1 MHFDRQST
9 QEAPKLPQMSKK
21 WPEFSHVTLHAYM
34 HAYKHAYMHT
44 YMQAGNKN
52 EASGNWKQG
61 YMQATNTKQASG
73 NWNLAARPVTRS
85 VVDPA
90 APSGNAVCKKATPTG
105 EQGFVGALFPCSGIA
120 TGSHILHRRLLFSS
134 FYRGNLNMHS

>member
-1 MHFDRQST
+1 
-9 QEAPKLPQMSKK
+9 
-21 WPEFSHVTLHAYM
+21 
-34 HAYKHAYMHT
+34 MHT

-90 APSGNAVCKKATPTG
+90 APLATLSASKLRPQGNRA
-105 EQGFVGALFPCSGIA
+105 S
-120 TGSHILHRRLLFSS
+120 
-134 FYRGNLNMHS
+134 